1 MDNNMLRFQFAS
13 LLSRSPIRDDREE
26 ALIHLGYLVT
36 NSGEYHRDALYLLAV
51 TKYLLEDYENGRACA
66 EELLRLEPDNHQV
79 SERHRCSM
87 LQMLRLS
94 SSCMVGEKLIFGVE
108 VQA

>member
-1 MDNNMLRFQFAS
+1 MLFILKCRYAQQRWESDIDNNMLRFQFAS

-79 SERHRCSM
+79 S
-87 LQMLRLS
+87 
-94 SSCMVGEKLIFGVE
+94 KLYR
-108 VQA
+108 